1 MCRRVHGRT
10 LYCFFCWCN
19 HSHMV
24 LVTSIK
30 AVDERLSRIRVEKDA
45 FSDYLEYDLTV
56 VHSGVSYHYKGEKE
70 SFVALQF

>member
-1 MCRRVHGRT
+1 
-10 LYCFFCWCN
+10 
-19 HSHMV
+19 
-24 LVTSIK
+24 
-30 AVDERLSRIRVEKDA
+30 VEKDA